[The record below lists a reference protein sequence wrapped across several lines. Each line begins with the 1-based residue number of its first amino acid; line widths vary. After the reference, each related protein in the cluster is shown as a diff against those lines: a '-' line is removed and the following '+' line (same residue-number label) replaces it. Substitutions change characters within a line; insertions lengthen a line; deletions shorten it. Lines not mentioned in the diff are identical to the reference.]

1 MFKISDSL
9 PDSPAHW
16 IGLNDI
22 NSEGT
27 FVWLSTSRLEDFDN
41 WVTDQPDGTVD
52 SSEDCVAMHEDDD
65 FKFSDWDCSEM
76 KYYICE
82 RGCDDW
88 EEPSSNWYEDD
99 DEWDEAWEGEE

>member
-1 MFKISDSL
+1 MFGILDSL
-9 PDSPAHW
+9 PDVPPKTHW

-22 NSEGT
+22 NSEGS
-27 FVWLSTSRLEDFDN
+27 FVWLSTSQSEALDF
-41 WVTDQPDGTVD
+41 WVTDQPDGAVD

-65 FKFSDWDCSEM
+65 FEFSDWDCSEM

-88 EEPSSNWYEDD
+88 EEPSSSAED
-99 DEWDEAWEGEE
+99 GSSSTP